1 MNSNFDLNHY
11 ETGFLLLKSL
21 IDHGVL
27 GNVDAKLYVVK
38 LKRFKI
44 LIVSY
49 IFMHGCQLSACFSSY
64 KMNLWTNTTDDR
76 KYNLRME
83 KLFIRKT
90 SNSYLKN

>member
-38 LKRFKI
+38 PETFEDPNCVLH
-44 LIVSY
+44 LY
-49 IFMHGCQLSACFSSY
+49 AWLSAFG
-64 KMNLWTNTTDDR
+64 ML
-76 KYNLRME
+76 
-83 KLFIRKT
+83 
-90 SNSYLKN
+90 